1 MGHRATVK
9 IRAPMP
15 PSRTLNA
22 ANLESL
28 GAPRL
33 AKLLIEISTG
43 NAAAKRH
50 LRLALAGNAG
60 APEAAREIAKRLAS
74 IARAKTFIDY
84 PKIKPLAADLDSQ
97 RAAILTHVAPTTPR
111 EAFDLL
117 WQFVDCAQ
125 SVLARTDDGTGRLA
139 AIFHEAVRDL
149 APLAQSAKLPPND
162 LARRA
167 FNALRHDHY
176 DAWDTLIPHLA
187 PHLGAKGL
195 AQLKQLTES
204 WQSEPAPVL
213 PEHEKRVVA
222 WSSVSGKIYADDLET
237 RRRRRKATFIL
248 KQIADAL
255 GDVESYIA
263 QIDPSTR
270 KMPAIAAGIAQ
281 RLLQAGHPQKAWTAL
296 EAVEPEHRRRNAL
309 EWDEAHAATLEALGR
324 ASEAQTFRWQRF
336 IETLNPD
343 HLRAHLRKLPD
354 FEDFD
359 AEQTALSHAL
369 THPNVHQ
376 ALHFLINWPD
386 LARANQLIN
395 TRTAELNGDLYD
407 LLTPAADVLDHKY
420 PLAATIL
427 RRAMIDFTLD
437 HARPTRY
444 KHAARHLH
452 ACANLAPR
460 ITDFGTTPNHAA
472 YEKALRTSHGRKT
485 AFWQE
490 VEALR

>member
-1 MGHRATVK
+1 M
-9 IRAPMP
+9 APP
-15 PSRTLNA
+15 KTLNA
-22 ANLESL
+22 TNLVSL

-33 AKLLIEISTG
+33 AELLIEISTG

-50 LRLALAGNAG
+50 LRLALAGSAG
-60 APEAAREIAKRLAS
+60 SAEAAREIAKRLAS
-74 IARAKTFIDY
+74 IARAKTVIDY

-97 RAAILTHVAPTTPR
+97 RTAILTLVAPTAPR

-117 WQFVDCAQ
+117 WQFIDCAQ
-125 SVLARTDDGTGRLA
+125 SVLGRSDDGTGRLA
-139 AIFHEAVRDL
+139 AIFRDAVADL
-149 APLAQSAKLPPND
+149 APLAQSAKLPADD

-167 FNALRHDHY
+167 FNALRHDQY
-176 DAWDTLIPHLA
+176 GAWETLIPTLA
-187 PHLGAKGL
+187 PQLGAKGL

-213 PEHEKRVVA
+213 PENERRVVA
-222 WSSVSGKIYADDLET
+222 WGSSSGKIYADDLET

-248 KQIADAL
+248 KQVADSL
-255 GDVESYIA
+255 GDIESYIA
-263 QIDPSTR
+263 QIDPSAR

-281 RLLQAGHPQKAWTAL
+281 RLLQAGRPQEAWDAL
-296 EAVEPEHRRRNAL
+296 EAVDPDHRNRNAL
-309 EWDEAHAATLEALGR
+309 EWDEARTATLEALGR

-336 IETLNPD
+336 LETLNPD

-369 THPNVHQ
+369 THPNFHQ
-376 ALHFLINWPD
+376 ALHFLITWPD
-386 LARANQLIN
+386 LARANQLIQ
-395 TRTAELNGDLYD
+395 TRTSELNGDLYE
-407 LLTPAADVLDHKY
+407 LLTPAADALDAKH
-420 PLAATIL
+420 PLSATIL
-427 RRAMIDFTLD
+427 RRAMIDFTLH
-437 HARPTRY
+437 HARATRY

-460 ITDFGTTPNHAA
+460 ITDFGTTQDHAA
-472 YEKALRTSHGRKT
+472 YEKSLHTTHARKT

-490 VEALR
+490 LEALR